1 MHPVDPGL
9 HSWRHLYRD
18 RVATKRRDPL
28 VMTGQDIL
36 DDIRKLPG
44 TGEVIPIID
53 PATEE
58 QITEFTD
65 CGPEAINDAVARA
78 KETAESGVWSEMP
91 DYDRAKVLWRVADLI
106 DENAE
111 ILAELESLNA
121 GIPPAQAQI
130 ITKVGSEWFRYYAG
144 WCTKIDG
151 TARDV
156 NTGGLTG
163 IDARMHAYTLKEP
176 YGVVGLIFPWNGPVF
191 NFCAKLAPSLA
202 AGCSSVV
209 KPAEET
215 PLSALVL
222 DGILAEAGVPEGV
235 ANLLIGYGHTAGAG
249 IIAHPDVEKVAFTG
263 SPEVGGEI
271 EHAAGGGN
279 LKKVTLELG
288 GKSPVLIFDDAN
300 LKVAIP
306 MAAFGTFVHSGQACV
321 CGSRIFAQRG
331 VYEQVV
337 EGIANIAN
345 TLQLGGPKEEG
356 TMIGP
361 LISQKQLTRVLGYLD
376 QGRSDGVDVVTGG
389 HRLDRKGSFVHPT
402 VLTNVDSTSR
412 LFQEEIFGP
421 VVAVIPFDDEDEAVA
436 LANDSTYGL
445 AATAWTSDL
454 GRAHRIAKRLKAGT
468 VGLNCQ
474 MQFDHSMPFGGYKQS
489 GWGYESGKAGLE
501 TYLPTKVAGAH
512 MKSAPAPTS

>member
-1 MHPVDPGL
+1 
-9 HSWRHLYRD
+9 
-18 RVATKRRDPL
+18 
-28 VMTGQDIL
+28 MTVQDVL
-36 DDIRKLPG
+36 DDIRKRPG

-78 KETAESGVWSEMP
+78 KETAESGVWSGMP

-151 TARDV
+151 IARDV

-163 IDARMHAYTLKEP
+163 IDSHMHTYTLREP

-191 NFCAKLAPSLA
+191 NYCAKLAPSLA

-222 DGILAEAGVPEGV
+222 DRILAEAGVPEGV
-235 ANLLIGYGHTAGAG
+235 VNLVNGYGHTAGAA
-249 IIAHPDVEKVAFTG
+249 ITAHPDVEKVAFTG
-263 SPEVGGEI
+263 STEVGRAI
-271 EHAAGGGN
+271 VHAAADSN
-279 LKKVTLELG
+279 LNKVTLELG
-288 GKSPVLIFDDAN
+288 GKSPVVIFDDAN
-300 LKVAIP
+300 LDLAIP
-306 MAAFGTFVHSGQACV
+306 MASFGTFIHSGQACV

-331 VYEQVV
+331 VYERVV
-337 EGIANIAN
+337 EGIANMAN
-345 TLQLGGPKEEG
+345 VMQLGGPSDEG
-356 TMIGP
+356 AMVGP

-376 QGRSDGVDVVTGG
+376 QGKSDGAELVTGG
-389 HRLDRKGSFVHPT
+389 HRLDRKGYFVHPT
-402 VLTNVDSTSR
+402 VVTNVDPDSSR

-421 VVAVIPFDDEDEAVA
+421 VVTILPFDDEDEAVA
-436 LANDSTYGL
+436 LANNSTYGL
-445 AATAWTSDL
+445 AATTWTSDL
-454 GRAHRIAKRLKAGT
+454 GRAHRMAKKLKAGT

-489 GWGYESGKAGLE
+489 GWGYESGKAGIE
-501 TYLPTKVAGAH
+501 TYLQTKIVWAQ
-512 MKSAPAPTS
+512 M